1 MESFW
6 RLMKTLTGAVA
17 LLAVGLLV
25 VLNADGSVVI
35 RLDGARAREI
45 ALPAFLAGY
54 ALTVALLGL
63 LFALFDRAE
72 RRTRKSRMLKKIR
85 ALEREVEAL
94 RKLPLL
100 DHYADREPAAAGMEK
115 TPDRAPGA

>member
-6 RLMKTLTGAVA
+6 RLLKTLTGGVA
-17 LLAVGLLV
+17 LLVVGVLV
-25 VLNADGSVVI
+25 VLNREGTMIV
-35 RLDGARAREI
+35 RLDGGRAKEV
-45 ALPAFLAGY
+45 ALPVFLSAY
-54 ALTVALLGL
+54 ALTVALFGL

-85 ALEREVEAL
+85 ALEHEVETL

-100 DHYADREPAAAGMEK
+100 DHYAPRRDAGDDKPREPDE
-115 TPDRAPGA
+115 